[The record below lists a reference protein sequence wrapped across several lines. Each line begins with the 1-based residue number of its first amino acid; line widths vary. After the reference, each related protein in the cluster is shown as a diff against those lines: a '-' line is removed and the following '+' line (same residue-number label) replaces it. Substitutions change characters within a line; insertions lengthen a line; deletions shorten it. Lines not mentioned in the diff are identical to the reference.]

1 MIGFVFACL
10 ALWALATVV
19 VSVPLWRNPSGV
31 TEVVMPPRKG
41 LAVGLSVSLLAL
53 SALLYAAVGQPQG
66 LLVSPGAHPPETEVQ
81 APAQSSP
88 GGAPPVAAGGGMTQ
102 AQIEG
107 MVARLAAKLEKAP
120 QDEQGWRMLA
130 RSYETL
136 GRFPDAVAAYEQI
149 LKLVPV
155 DADLLMDYAVALGM
169 AEGRTLVG
177 KPEVVIAQALKLSPE
192 HPQAL
197 ALSGS
202 VAYEKHDYKT
212 AIAQWEK
219 LLTLVP
225 PDADMRAS
233 IQANVAKARSLLSST
248 QPKGSQP

>member
-1 MIGFVFACL
+1 MTGFAFASL
-10 ALWALATVV
+10 GLWALASLVV
-19 VSVPLWRNPSGV
+19 AVPLWRSPLMAPGLAV
-31 TEVVMPPRKG
+31 PPRRG
-41 LAVGLSVSLLAL
+41 LAVGLALMLLAL
-53 SALLYAAVGQPQG
+53 TGFLYAAVGQPQG
-66 LLVSPGAHPPETEVQ
+66 LSVAPAGRSPESTVQ
-81 APAQSSP
+81 APVEPST
-88 GGAPPVAAGGGMTQ
+88 GGTPPAPAADGMTQ

-107 MVARLAAKLEKAP
+107 MVSRLAARLEKDP
-120 QDEQGWRMLA
+120 KDEQGWRMLA

-136 GRFPDAVAAYEQI
+136 GRFPEAVSAYEQI
-149 LKLVPV
+149 LRLAPV

-202 VAYEKHDYKT
+202 VAYEKHEYKT

-225 PDADMRAS
+225 PDADMRPS
-233 IQANVAKARSLLSST
+233 IQANVDKARSLLAST
-248 QPKGSQP
+248 QAKDRKP